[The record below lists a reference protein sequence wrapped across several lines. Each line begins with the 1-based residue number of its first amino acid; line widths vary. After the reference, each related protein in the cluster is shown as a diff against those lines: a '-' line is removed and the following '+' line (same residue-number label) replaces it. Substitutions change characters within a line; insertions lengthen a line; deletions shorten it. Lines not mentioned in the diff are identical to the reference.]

1 MNRFHEA
8 VRHDLAAARQPASLD
23 RLRRLTRRRRSR
35 RMVSCAVPLLAVVIV
50 VGLLLNPTHHSLG
63 VEVSPSPTSA
73 QSAPTTTPDPRGA
86 TANVAYVK
94 RLVTE
99 NRLPHSSAVTGVSAE
114 NGEIVV
120 STGLTDTTTAE
131 ELWEGLKLAIGCD
144 DSFLFVKGY
153 FVLLRDGSRVE
164 KPRHADFNCASGD
177 GVPRATHCPLALQPA
192 AGQRVV
198 PVSVPC
204 DCPTAPITAP
214 PSGSDEPSDA
224 ARAALAWVSRAKNW
238 APNAGHVTA
247 IYRVGDTSRGVWGVV
262 FANNVPKFC
271 GGAVTYASWVIEL
284 GDDQIH
290 DTSGQA
296 AVVVAHFAV
305 GWQVWGVYT

>member
-1 MNRFHEA
+1 MKRVGEA
-8 VRHDLAAARQPASLD
+8 VGHDLGGGRQRGSLY

-35 RMVSCAVPLLAVVIV
+35 RMLSGAVPLLAVVIV
-50 VGLLLNPTHHSLG
+50 VGLLLSPTHHSLG

-153 FVLLRDGSRVE
+153 FVLLRDGS
-164 KPRHADFNCASGD
+164 
-177 GVPRATHCPLALQPA
+177 
-192 AGQRVV
+192 
-198 PVSVPC
+198 
-204 DCPTAPITAP
+204 
-214 PSGSDEPSDA
+214 
-224 ARAALAWVSRAKNW
+224 
-238 APNAGHVTA
+238 
-247 IYRVGDTSRGVWGVV
+247 
-262 FANNVPKFC
+262 
-271 GGAVTYASWVIEL
+271 
-284 GDDQIH
+284 
-290 DTSGQA
+290 
-296 AVVVAHFAV
+296 
-305 GWQVWGVYT
+305 